1 MLFVLTLSGLFAFF
15 PSPMKWEKSSVCC
28 SRNSKRFPEDPDGIL
43 ADAGFGPADA
53 SGAGV
58 GHDEDVVED
67 EDDEDS
73 VDMMT
78 KSLLSSLLGPH

>member
-1 MLFVLTLSGLFAFF
+1 M
-15 PSPMKWEKSSVCC
+15 
-28 SRNSKRFPEDPDGIL
+28 L
-43 ADAGFGPADA
+43 ADPGVGPADA

-78 KSLLSSLLGPH
+78 KSLLSSLHLTDLS